1 MSEVELEG
9 VVAVESV
16 IAAAGI
22 LSLVVVPGV
31 NEVFSAAEQHIV
43 EEAVRE
49 VTEVEVE
56 KQKTERR

>member
-1 MSEVELEG
+1 MEL
-9 VVAVESV
+9 V

-31 NEVFSAAEQHIV
+31 NEVFSAAEQHIA